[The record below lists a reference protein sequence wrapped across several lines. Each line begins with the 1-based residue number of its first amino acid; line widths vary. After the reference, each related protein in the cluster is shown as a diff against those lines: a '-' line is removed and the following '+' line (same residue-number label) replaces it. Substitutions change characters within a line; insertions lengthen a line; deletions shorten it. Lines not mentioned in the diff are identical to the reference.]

1 MKKRKMAFKGSSS
14 WWEEGF
20 LRHIVREQ
28 AIQNFCYFSY
38 NNCSSAKIVRIL
50 RKSATGKNMD
60 MCTYT
65 HKHKYV
71 FTYRKTMQ

>member
-1 MKKRKMAFKGSSS
+1 MASKVSSS
-14 WWEEGF
+14 WWEEEF

-38 NNCSSAKIVRIL
+38 NNCPSAKIVRTL
-50 RKSATGKNMD
+50 RKSAAGKNMD

-65 HKHKYV
+65 HKHKYL
-71 FTYRKTMQ
+71 FTQRKTIQ